1 MKQGAGSAWSM
12 EHGRKSVSFPTYPLR
27 HALCAMPTMIIIF
40 LIHDCNLQLGEA
52 SYRIGR

>member
-1 MKQGAGSAWSM
+1 
-12 EHGRKSVSFPTYPLR
+12 
-27 HALCAMPTMIIIF
+27 MPTMIIIF